1 MQIQTVTYQQQ
12 SNLAKYCRTNI
23 LDDSLMVRKDR
34 VHHYR
39 RLIYNV
45 VDDSLQA
52 AFPLLNN
59 LLPEDQWNKLVKGF
73 FATHS
78 CQSTQIWQMPG
89 EFYEFIEANELQLK
103 TTYPHLLNL
112 IHFEWVEVEMFMME
126 DKKYPLFKT
135 EGDWINDK
143 IAINPEYRIL
153 QLDYPVHIKNSHLIK
168 AADKGKYFLLVF
180 REKETG
186 KVQFIDISALLATV
200 IENISKG
207 LTLNNILLELKA
219 IINFESQ
226 EVMMEQII
234 PFFNSLKKKGFLQ
247 GFII

>member
-1 MQIQTVTYQQQ
+1 
-12 SNLAKYCRTNI
+12 
-23 LDDSLMVRKDR
+23 
-34 VHHYR
+34 
-39 RLIYNV
+39 
-45 VDDSLQA
+45 
-52 AFPLLNN
+52 
-59 LLPEDQWNKLVKGF
+59 
-73 FATHS
+73 
-78 CQSTQIWQMPG
+78 
-89 EFYEFIEANELQLK
+89 
-103 TTYPHLLNL
+103 
-112 IHFEWVEVEMFMME
+112 MFMME